1 MHIFTPQKISLFE
14 YLHNTN
20 VFLSAED
27 KKQIAVNLA
36 RGMHALQSVHQPPAH
51 THLSSKNVMLNPSDL
66 EIFISDYNLKS
77 MKKFC
82 KLFTKYQNITQW
94 TAVEIW
100 NDPKQDFWEVSE
112 VDVFSFGIILWEL
125 ETGEIPFEG
134 LELNVIKSK
143 LVDERVRPFIREE
156 TDKAL
161 ATLIRSCW

>member
-1 MHIFTPQKISLFE
+1 
-14 YLHNTN
+14 
-20 VFLSAED
+20 
-27 KKQIAVNLA
+27 
-36 RGMHALQSVHQPPAH
+36 MHALQSANQSPAH

-66 EIFISDYNLKS
+66 DIFISDYNMKS

-100 NDPKQDFWEVSE
+100 NDPKQDFWDVPE

-134 LELNVIKSK
+134 LEHNEIKSK
-143 LVDERVRPFIREE
+143 LVDERLRPQIRQE
-156 TDKAL
+156 TDQAL
-161 ATLIRSCW
+161 ATLIRRCW